1 MTQEDRNLLLRDLC
15 ARLPYGVII
24 DSKTYNEANYRR
36 HYLQRLLTI
45 RAVRESVVC
54 VDVDDYPDPKCR
66 EYALEHCKPYLRPM
80 SSMTK
85 EEVKELV
92 KVEIGKYGL
101 SSNYH
106 NIISIDRISMQ
117 QDRHS
122 WSAWLHYKTESGY
135 YRQTCFIVGWVNWET
150 TLSEIDWLNSHH
162 FDYRGLIEK
171 GLALEA
177 PEDMYKE
184 L

>member
-1 MTQEDRNLLLRDLC
+1 MIMDYEKKYKEVLGHAKRAIENIPDESLANWLKMTQEEKELLLKDLC

-80 SSMTK
+80 SSMTE
-85 EEVKELV
+85 EEVKEYDMLSRLDDEYAQPYDSIHLV
-92 KVEIGKYGL
+92 
-101 SSNYH
+101 
-106 NIISIDRISMQ
+106 
-117 QDRHS
+117 
-122 WSAWLHYKTESGY
+122 
-135 YRQTCFIVGWVNWET
+135 
-150 TLSEIDWLNSHH
+150 DWLNSHH

>member
-1 MTQEDRNLLLRDLC
+1 MTQEEKGLLFKDLC
-15 ARLPYGVII
+15 ARIPYGTII
-24 DSKTYNEANYRR
+24 AYNVYGK
-36 HYLQRLLTI
+36 LQISRFC
-45 RAVRESVVC
+45 VSVYEFMF
-54 VDVDDYPDPKCR
+54 DGDF
-66 EYALEHCKPYLRPM
+66 ELEHCKPYLRPM
-80 SSMTK
+80 SSMTE
-85 EEVKELV
+85 EEVKDLV
-92 KVEIGKYGL
+92 KVQIGKY
-101 SSNYH
+101 SSSSDYH

-150 TLSEIDWLNSHH
+150 TLSEIDWLNSNH

-177 PEDMYKE
+177 PKDMYK
-184 L
+184 